1 MGRTERQRGPMFTT
15 ICRMGSEERVGRIE
29 RSTALCSLPSVE
41 WAVRGLSSVL
51 RDGPDVTGGRWEGE
65 QGEGIQ
71 VHG

>member
-1 MGRTERQRGPMFTT
+1 MCEHSGARRGWGEL
-15 ICRMGSEERVGRIE
+15 RDSA
-29 RSTALCSLPSVE
+29 ALCSLPSVE